1 MDREIDEEVGKCSDR
16 WRENVCG
23 QGTVSHR
30 DMQWIYCFLK
40 VKEREKKRKAERM
53 EDRIRGRERVCET
66 TFTSPERH
74 NTFSYQAHCEN
85 PPFHNSIKR
94 ETAAKE
100 TQRFYLTPHRREDAQ
115 KMENVT
121 ELQSQKI
128 AFAEN
133 RFTLDNQPD
142 KAKMAV
148 MLYHS
153 VGKKRILGT
162 MMHRGREKWI
172 SESF

>member
-1 MDREIDEEVGKCSDR
+1 
-16 WRENVCG
+16 
-23 QGTVSHR
+23 
-30 DMQWIYCFLK
+30 
-40 VKEREKKRKAERM
+40 
-53 EDRIRGRERVCET
+53 
-66 TFTSPERH
+66 
-74 NTFSYQAHCEN
+74 
-85 PPFHNSIKR
+85 
-94 ETAAKE
+94 
-100 TQRFYLTPHRREDAQ
+100 
-115 KMENVT
+115 MENVT

-142 KAKMAV
+142 EAKMAV

-153 VGKKRILGT
+153 VGKKGILGT